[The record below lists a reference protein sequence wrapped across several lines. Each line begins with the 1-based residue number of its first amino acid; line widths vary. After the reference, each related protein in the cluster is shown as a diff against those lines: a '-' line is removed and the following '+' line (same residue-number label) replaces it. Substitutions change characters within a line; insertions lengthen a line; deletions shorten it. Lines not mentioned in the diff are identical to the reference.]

1 MASRRITTNK
11 DRFAVFVRLY
21 IFIGAD
27 VGVLGG
33 GWGSTTPQKYPF
45 GMFWVGSEEAQMES
59 ESTVYIFKQL
69 KRIRIKIFCICIV
82 CVLER

>member
-1 MASRRITTNK
+1 M
-11 DRFAVFVRLY
+11 Y
-21 IFIGAD
+21 ILSDHYIPIGAD

-33 GWGSTTPQKYPF
+33 SAPPRSEGWGGLGGPRPPRSTPF

-59 ESTVYIFKQL
+59 GGTVYIFKQL
-69 KRIRIKIFCICIV
+69 KKTRIKIFCICII